1 MPFNFKKLEERRAEI
16 LNRLEAMLHACNT
29 ETRAFN
35 DDEQQEYTQLIG
47 ELRSIDAT
55 LDAAEQAG
63 KYRQTERRSAG
74 GTTATQEELEERAFE
89 AYIRGVTPDEE
100 ARAVNMTTGDN
111 GAVIPSSVAR
121 KIIELIHE
129 ISPIYDRASRY
140 EIGGNLTIP
149 VYDDTTDKITMAY
162 ADEFT
167 ALTSSSGKFT
177 SVTLSGFLAGALTK
191 VSRSLINNS
200 AFQIV
205 PFVVRKMAEAA
216 AIWIEGEML
225 NGTGSKIDGISKVDP
240 TVTAAA
246 DTAVTADE
254 LIDVQEAV
262 PDRYQANCIWIMS
275 KKTRAAIRK
284 LKDSEGDYL
293 LNKDFTAPWGYSLL
307 GRPVYVSDKMP
318 EMAANNRAIVYLDC
332 SGVALKIAENPSVQV
347 LRERYADEHAVGVIC
362 WMEVDSKVE
371 NKQKVSVLKM
381 GAGG

>member
-35 DDEQQEYTQLIG
+35 DGEQQEYTQLIG

-63 KYRQTERRSAG
+63 KYQQTERRSAG

-121 KIIELIHE
+121 KIIELVHE

-371 NKQKVSVLKM
+371 NKQKVAVLKM

>member
-35 DDEQQEYTQLIG
+35 DGEQQEYTQLIG
-47 ELRSIDAT
+47 ELRSIDVT

-63 KYRQTERRSAG
+63 KYQQTERRSAG

-121 KIIELIHE
+121 KIIELVHE

-371 NKQKVSVLKM
+371 NKQKVAVLKM